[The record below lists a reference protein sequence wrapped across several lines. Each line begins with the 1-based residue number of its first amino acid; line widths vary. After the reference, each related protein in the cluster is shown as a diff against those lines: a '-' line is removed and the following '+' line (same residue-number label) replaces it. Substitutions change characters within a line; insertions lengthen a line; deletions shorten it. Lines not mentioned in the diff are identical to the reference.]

1 MGKVVRGRKTQA
13 VLGLL
18 LSPSLPP
25 APRAFL
31 FGARLVALLKKDGGL
46 RPIAC
51 GEILRRVAGRALCMR
66 WRRPL
71 AELLLRA
78 HQVGVAV
85 DAGGETAARLAR
97 TVSARWLA
105 EHRSDSCVL
114 KIDFTNAFNEHNRQH
129 MLSEVAAAFP
139 DALWYAV
146 AAYASPTRLVFGD
159 YFLSSSSGVQQGD
172 PLGPALFS
180 IHLAAVWREA
190 LQDASL
196 DLHVWYLDDGTIC
209 GRRETVRAIFTR
221 LQLNSQGF
229 RVNPAKCEVISS
241 DSAADRVAFPELA
254 QFRPLSD
261 WTLLG
266 VPCGDLKSCDALAVQ
281 QIAAASKKTSIIAT
295 CPDPHVGYALLRYC
309 GAYGLTVHVARYG
322 GDPSLFRP
330 FDVEVAKA
338 FEQFAVPL
346 PPDSWLQAR
355 LPLRR
360 GGLGLRRAADHAAV
374 AAVASAI
381 GTSAQAPALGH
392 LFALEDDPLAARA
405 LLNLPVATVSG
416 LSASV
421 DEARRLAG
429 YVPHLQRQFSAIVD
443 EAASSELLASLDQAA
458 LARLSSASGK
468 HASGW
473 LACIPPPD
481 GSFADMWLAPQDF
494 LVAVRLR
501 LGLPLDDVPHPCVL
515 CKVVVVWWSVVRRV
529 WGFLVGS
536 PVHFVVCGGVP
547 HNRCWS
553 AVCVKRIFPQKKKKK
568 NMCKCTWKT
577 SKRPKKCQKRPQSTR
592 FVSKITFGQKFFF
605 SSLGGFGPRV
615 L

>member
-1 MGKVVRGRKTQA
+1 MA
-13 VLGLL
+13 
-18 LSPSLPP
+18 
-25 APRAFL
+25 
-31 FGARLVALLKKDGGL
+31 
-46 RPIAC
+46 
-51 GEILRRVAGRALCMR
+51 
-66 WRRPL
+66 
-71 AELLLRA
+71 
-78 HQVGVAV
+78 
-85 DAGGETAARLAR
+85 
-97 TVSARWLA
+97 
-105 EHRSDSCVL
+105 
-114 KIDFTNAFNEHNRQH
+114 
-129 MLSEVAAAFP
+129 
-139 DALWYAV
+139 
-146 AAYASPTRLVFGD
+146 
-159 YFLSSSSGVQQGD
+159 
-172 PLGPALFS
+172 
-180 IHLAAVWREA
+180 
-190 LQDASL
+190 
-196 DLHVWYLDDGTIC
+196 
-209 GRRETVRAIFTR
+209 
-221 LQLNSQGF
+221 
-229 RVNPAKCEVISS
+229 
-241 DSAADRVAFPELA
+241 
-254 QFRPLSD
+254 
-261 WTLLG
+261 
-266 VPCGDLKSCDALAVQ
+266 
-281 QIAAASKKTSIIAT
+281 
-295 CPDPHVGYALLRYC
+295 
-309 GAYGLTVHVARYG
+309 

-515 CKVVVVWWSVVRRV
+515 CKGKFEADTAGQHSLCCMGGGARSLLHSTLKQAVVR
-529 WGFLVGS
+529 LA
-536 PVHFVVCGGVP
+536 
-547 HNRCWS
+547 S
-553 AVCVKRIFPQKKKKK
+553 AA
-568 NMCKCTWKT
+568 
-577 SKRPKKCQKRPQSTR
+577 
-592 FVSKITFGQKFFF
+592 
-605 SSLGGFGPRV
+605 LFGPRV
-615 L
+615 ETQPFASDPGARVDVDCSVGSERHLIDVAVVFPLQDSFVAAAAREPGGAATSYQQRKVQRYEHLLADVPSAKLVPVVIDTFGAFGESALAWISRAAVLWGRRFGIHPSRAVPLAFQRINVAVMRAVAQLLQKNITDRREW